1 MMRRNVKFDLE
12 TYGHIYQISGILSMP
27 S

>member
-1 MMRRNVKFDLE
+1 MMAVMSNFSLE
-12 TYGHIYQISGILSMP
+12 AYGHIYQISGILSIA